1 MSKTLYLFFL
11 FSIVLGMLV
20 FQQDL
25 VKEIQDNASGVSSLR
40 AKLVDEQFSKICQ
53 PESIRYYPVLISCV
67 EYALD
72 HNPGLGHEIIEKGSQ
87 ILFPDRGDLL
97 KVYESRL
104 FGVEGNYAASCTA
117 LQQVGNQREMTRLAE
132 MALDQAKWDVLRIY
146 LNCIGGIENS
156 QLGASSHKI
165 AELSYQMG
173 KYYEKNQQMT
183 EALDAYLNAARWYP
197 TAWADPVLAAA
208 RILET
213 KGSRQQAVQL
223 VSDYLAQAQLP
234 WSIFYLGRQSGD
246 YKFEDGDWVGA
257 YCAYLRASQ
266 GGSESPPSQ
275 VPERVKGEVQS
286 KLSTLEKSHNLTP
299 AICDL
304 TSGTP

>member
-1 MSKTLYLFFL
+1 MSSFPRPFVTIILVIVFSAEIISKAAQNNFTDISTL
-11 FSIVLGMLV
+11 
-20 FQQDL
+20 
-25 VKEIQDNASGVSSLR
+25 SGQLSSVQLSH
-40 AKLVDEQFSKICQ
+40 LCQ
-53 PESIRYYPVLISCV
+53 PENIRYYPLMIVCLNQAINQ
-67 EYALD
+67 D
-72 HNPGLGHEIIEKGSQ
+72 PRLGHEIVEQVGMK
-87 ILFPDRGDLL
+87 LFPERSGLL
-97 KVYESRL
+97 KVFQSRL
-104 FGVEGNYAASCTA
+104 YWAEGNYTASCA
-117 LQQVGNQREMTRLAE
+117 SLQETGNQREMTRLAE

-146 LNCIGGIENS
+146 LNCIGDIENA
-156 QLGASSHKI
+156 QFGAYPHKI

-208 RILET
+208 RILKT

-275 VPERVKGEVQS
+275 VPDRVKGEVQS

-299 AICDL
+299 AICGL
-304 TSGTP
+304 KSGTP